1 MYLDGVTES
10 EGETKID
17 IPFKGQFPNEVS
29 GRAKTRRQQLHS
41 ATWTIFELFPGRA
54 VTHWLG
60 NGGAGIQIGTLL
72 WDTNVTIRVLGHC
85 VKKDPFSSFFD
96 PSLVSTFKP
105 GSQQKNNKTVP
116 WSWRTWRLPHT
127 TIIYTKIEALNHP
140 GWNWTIIISLGW
152 SCLHTTKAVGGG
164 DWVQILISL
173 GFLFI
178 VLSALGS
185 PKACVTI

>member
-72 WDTNVTIRVLGHC
+72 
-85 VKKDPFSSFFD
+85 
-96 PSLVSTFKP
+96 
-105 GSQQKNNKTVP
+105 
-116 WSWRTWRLPHT
+116 
-127 TIIYTKIEALNHP
+127 
-140 GWNWTIIISLGW
+140 
-152 SCLHTTKAVGGG
+152 
-164 DWVQILISL
+164 
-173 GFLFI
+173 
-178 VLSALGS
+178 
-185 PKACVTI
+185 